1 MPDDAILSSVDD
13 VTPNSAYERVYV
25 SPMETIR
32 EGSEDVHVR
41 KYVVYPDPISGV
53 LYLEPTFE
61 TKAKYEDG
69 LYAFERGMLLVSVSG
84 VNNETVGLYTPV
96 WISKS
101 YNGGSIGV
109 VQIGEGTIGVHAYR
123 FYNAGSEPS

>member
-1 MPDDAILSSVDD
+1 M
-13 VTPNSAYERVYV
+13 
-25 SPMETIR
+25 
-32 EGSEDVHVR
+32 
-41 KYVVYPDPISGV
+41 

-84 VNNETVGLYTPV
+84 VNNETVGLDTPV

-109 VQIGEGTIGVHAYR
+109 VQIGEGTIDVHAYR